1 MQIEL
6 LCPEIKKLS
15 MAKEAVDRFLP
26 RLQKFTSASVQDFK
40 TEKNGDSSYKVMR
53 ESADILK
60 KLDDK
65 DFLIALDERGVQFS
79 TRGLAAKIEGVQ
91 NGLGY
96 KKIIF
101 LIGGPYGLSQEIKNR
116 ADLKLSLSPLTFN
129 SEIAIVVAIE
139 QIYRLY
145 SVIVGHPYHN
155 D

>member
-15 MAKEAVDRFLP
+15 MAKVAVESFLP
-26 RLQKFTSASVQDFK
+26 RLQNFTSASLQEFK
-40 TEKNGDSSYKVMR
+40 TEKNGEPSYKILK
-53 ESADILK
+53 ESSEILK
-60 KLDDK
+60 KIDEK
-65 DFLIALDERGVQFS
+65 DFLIVLDEKGKFFS
-79 TRGLAAKIEGVQ
+79 TRELAEQVESIQQEQ
-91 NGLGY
+91 GY

-101 LIGGPYGLSQEIKNR
+101 LIGGPYGLSDEIKKR

-129 SEIAIVVAIE
+129 SEIAIVVLIE